1 MLKRIVAICSV
12 LSVMLVSVPAEAGKT
27 KSKLK
32 GRHRTGQ
39 PDQGY
44 DDTLN
49 VPGQPWGVHDKER
62 PEPWII
68 TPPTASTQEKA
79 GSAPSDATVLFDG
92 KNLSQ
97 WQAGNGG
104 RAKWIVKDGYMEV
117 NGTGSI
123 RTRES
128 FGSCQLHVEFA
139 TPSEVQGDSQGRGN
153 SGVMIMGLYEIQV
166 LDSYDNRSYSDGQA
180 GAIYGQYPPLVN
192 ASRAPGQWQV
202 FDIVFEAP
210 EFDEEGALV
219 EPAHITV
226 FHNGVVVHNRATSLG
241 QVAHKDPAQWKAHAQ
256 QLPLTLQDH
265 GNPVRFR
272 NVWIRPLTGYDSDQ

>member
-1 MLKRIVAICSV
+1 MLNRAITVCCV
-12 LSVMLVSVPAEAGKT
+12 LSVVFVCTEADAGKI

-39 PDQGY
+39 PGQGY

-49 VPGQPWGVHDKER
+49 VPGQQWGVHDKER

-68 TPPTASTQEKA
+68 SAPTASTQA
-79 GSAPSDATVLFDG
+79 QPGNVPSDATVLFDG
-92 KNLSQ
+92 TNLSQ
-97 WQAGNGG
+97 WQGGNGD
-104 RAKWIVKDGYMEV
+104 AQWTVKDGYMEV

-139 TPSEVQGDSQGRGN
+139 TPTEVKSKSQGRGN

-166 LDSYDNRSYSDGQA
+166 LDSFDNRSYSDGQA
-180 GAIYGQYPPLVN
+180 GSIYGQYPPLVN
-192 ASRAPGQWQV
+192 ASRAPGQWQA

-210 EFDEEGALV
+210 EFDKEGVLV
-219 EPAHITV
+219 KPAYITV
-226 FHNGVVVHNRATSLG
+226 FHNGIVVHNRATSLG
-241 QVAHKDPAQWKAHAQ
+241 QVAHKDPPQWKAHAEK
-256 QLPLTLQDH
+256 LPLTLQDH

-272 NVWIRPLTGYDSDQ
+272 NVWIRPLTEYDSDQ

>member
-1 MLKRIVAICSV
+1 MFKRTRVICCV
-12 LSVMLVSVPAEAGKT
+12 LSICLISVPVEAGKI
-27 KSKLK
+27 KSMLK

-39 PDQGY
+39 PGQGY
-44 DDTLN
+44 DDTMN

-68 TPPTASTQEKA
+68 TPPTASTQEKS
-79 GSAPSDATVLFDG
+79 GTAPSDAVVLFDG
-92 KNLSQ
+92 TDLSH
-97 WQAGNGG
+97 WQGG
-104 RAKWIVKDGYMEV
+104 RKDAKWIIKDGYMEV

-139 TPSEVQGDSQGRGN
+139 TPDEVKGDSQGRGN

-166 LDSYDNRSYSDGQA
+166 LDSFENRSYSDGQA

-192 ASRAPGQWQV
+192 ASREPGKWQV

-210 EFDEEGALV
+210 EFDEQGKLV
-219 EPAHITV
+219 KPAHITV

-241 QVAHKDPAQWKAHAQ
+241 QVAHQDPPQWKAHAAK
-256 QLPLTLQDH
+256 LPLTLQDH

>member
-1 MLKRIVAICSV
+1 MFERTRVICCV
-12 LSVMLVSVPAEAGKT
+12 LSICLISVPVEAGKI
-27 KSKLK
+27 KSMLK

-39 PDQGY
+39 PGQGY
-44 DDTLN
+44 DDTMN

-68 TPPTASTQEKA
+68 TPPTASTQERF
-79 GSAPSDATVLFDG
+79 GTAPSDAVVLFDG
-92 KNLSQ
+92 TDLSH
-97 WQAGNGG
+97 WQGG
-104 RAKWIVKDGYMEV
+104 GKDAKWIVKDGYMEV

-139 TPSEVQGDSQGRGN
+139 TPGEVKGDSQGRGN

-166 LDSYDNRSYSDGQA
+166 LDSFENRSYSDGQA

-192 ASRAPGQWQV
+192 ASREPGKWQV

-210 EFDEEGALV
+210 EFDEQGKLV
-219 EPAHITV
+219 KPAHITV

-241 QVAHKDPAQWKAHAQ
+241 QVAHQDPPQWKAHAAK
-256 QLPLTLQDH
+256 LPLTLQDH

-272 NVWIRPLTGYDSDQ
+272 NVWIRPLAGYDSDQ

>member
-1 MLKRIVAICSV
+1 MLKSMIACGCLV
-12 LSVMLVSVPAEAGKT
+12 SVMLFSGPAEAGKI
-27 KSKLK
+27 KSKIK
-32 GRHRTGQ
+32 GRHRTGL
-39 PDQGY
+39 PGQGY

-49 VPGQPWGVHDKER
+49 VPGQDWGVHDKER

-68 TPPTASTQEKA
+68 TPPTASTQQQA
-79 GSAPSDATVLFDG
+79 GTAPSDATVLFDG
-92 KNLSQ
+92 SNLAQ
-97 WQAGNGG
+97 WQSDNGEDA
-104 RAKWIVKDGYMEV
+104 RWKIQDGYMEV

-139 TPSEVQGDSQGRGN
+139 TPTEIKGDSQKRGN
-153 SGVMIMGLYEIQV
+153 SGVMIMGKYEIQV
-166 LDSYDNRSYSDGQA
+166 LDSFDNRSYSDGQA

-192 ASRAPGQWQV
+192 ASRGPGQWQV

-210 EFDEEGALV
+210 EFDEQGEVAK
-219 EPAHITV
+219 PAHITV
-226 FHNGVVVHNRATSLG
+226 FHNGVVVHNRAVSLG
-241 QVAHKDPAQWKAHAQ
+241 QVAHKDPPQWKAHAEK
-256 QLPLTLQDH
+256 LPLTLQDH

>member
-1 MLKRIVAICSV
+1 MLNRAITICCA
-12 LSVMLVSVPAEAGKT
+12 LSVVFVCTEADAGKI
-27 KSKLK
+27 KSMLK

-39 PDQGY
+39 PGQGY

-49 VPGQPWGVHDKER
+49 VPGQQWGVHDKER

-68 TPPTASTQEKA
+68 SPPTASTQA
-79 GSAPSDATVLFDG
+79 HPGTVPSDATVLFDG
-92 KNLSQ
+92 TDLSQ
-97 WQAGNGG
+97 WQGGNGD
-104 RAKWIVKDGYMEV
+104 AQWTVKDGYMEV

-139 TPSEVQGDSQGRGN
+139 TPTEVKSKSQGRGN

-166 LDSYDNRSYSDGQA
+166 LDSFDNRSYSDGQA
-180 GAIYGQYPPLVN
+180 GSIYGQYPPLVN

-210 EFDEEGALV
+210 EFDKEGELV
-219 EPAHITV
+219 KPAYITV
-226 FHNGVVVHNRATSLG
+226 FHNGIVVHNRATSLG
-241 QVAHKDPAQWKAHAQ
+241 QVAHKDPPQWKPHAEK
-256 QLPLTLQDH
+256 LPLTLQDH

-272 NVWIRPLTGYDSDQ
+272 NVWIRPLTGYDSDR

>member
-1 MLKRIVAICSV
+1 MLNRAITICCA
-12 LSVMLVSVPAEAGKT
+12 LSVVFVCTEADAGKI
-27 KSKLK
+27 KSMLK

-39 PDQGY
+39 PGQGY
-44 DDTLN
+44 DNTLN
-49 VPGQPWGVHDKER
+49 VPGQQWGVHDKER

-68 TPPTASTQEKA
+68 SPPTASTQA
-79 GSAPSDATVLFDG
+79 QPGTVPSDATVLFDG
-92 KNLSQ
+92 TDLSQ
-97 WQAGNGG
+97 WQGGNGD
-104 RAKWIVKDGYMEV
+104 AQWTVKDGYMEV

-139 TPSEVQGDSQGRGN
+139 TPTEVKSKSQGRGN

-166 LDSYDNRSYSDGQA
+166 LDSFDNRSYSDGQA
-180 GAIYGQYPPLVN
+180 GSIYGQYPPLVN

-210 EFDEEGALV
+210 EFDKEGELV
-219 EPAHITV
+219 KPAYITV
-226 FHNGVVVHNRATSLG
+226 FHNGIVVHNRATSLG
-241 QVAHKDPAQWKAHAQ
+241 QVAHKDPPQWKPHAEK
-256 QLPLTLQDH
+256 LPLTLQDH

-272 NVWIRPLTGYDSDQ
+272 NVWIRPLTGYDSDR